1 MDNAASQS
9 SAHLRVLLADDHPVV
24 RSGIRGEL
32 SRQTDI
38 EVVGEAS
45 NGDEALRL
53 AERLRPDVL
62 VLDIS
67 MPGLKA
73 TQVLQRLQA
82 IDGAPRVLI
91 LTAYGDVESIRGMLQ
106 AGAVGY
112 LLKDED
118 LSVIV
123 DGVRAVARGRPWF
136 SPAVARNLAASSTEI
151 ESDSSVAS
159 ERLSLR
165 EEEVLR
171 LLARGWS
178 NDQIAQ
184 TLHISERTVRYHLGN
199 IYGKLGVN
207 GRGEAIAW
215 AVRHGLADPE

>member
-1 MDNAASQS
+1 MGCGQW
-9 SAHLRVLLADDHPVV
+9 R
-24 RSGIRGEL
+24 
-32 SRQTDI
+32 
-38 EVVGEAS
+38 
-45 NGDEALRL
+45 
-53 AERLRPDVL
+53 
-62 VLDIS
+62 
-67 MPGLKA
+67 
-73 TQVLQRLQA
+73 
-82 IDGAPRVLI
+82 
-91 LTAYGDVESIRGMLQ
+91 
-106 AGAVGY
+106 
-112 LLKDED
+112 
-118 LSVIV
+118 
-123 DGVRAVARGRPWF
+123 DGVRGF

-199 IYGKLGVN
+199 IYGKLGVI